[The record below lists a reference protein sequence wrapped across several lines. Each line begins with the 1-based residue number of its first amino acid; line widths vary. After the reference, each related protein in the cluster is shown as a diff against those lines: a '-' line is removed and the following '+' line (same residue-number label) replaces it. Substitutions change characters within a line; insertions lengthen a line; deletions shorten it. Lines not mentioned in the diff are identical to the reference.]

1 MIKCTYTAT
10 EYAYFHTILKAK
22 TVFIV
27 FDQIWPTIIAD
38 ILKWAFNGPFPIT
51 CQKLTYIYTL
61 YFRLHI
67 LYTCCFAH
75 SCSLD
80 LELKGKKVIMN
91 MA

>member
-38 ILKWAFNGPFPIT
+38 ILKRAFNGPFPIV
-51 CQKLTYIYTL
+51 KNRPIYTL

-67 LYTCCFAH
+67 LYICCFAH

-80 LELKGKKVIMN
+80 LELKGK
-91 MA
+91 